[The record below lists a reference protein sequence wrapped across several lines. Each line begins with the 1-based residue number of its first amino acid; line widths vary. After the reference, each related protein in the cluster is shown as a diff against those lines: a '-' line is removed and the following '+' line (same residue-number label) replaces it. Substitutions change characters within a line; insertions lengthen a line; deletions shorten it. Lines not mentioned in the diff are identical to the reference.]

1 MITLLASIAGFITSI
16 VPEIIRYFKDINDKK
31 HELDIL
37 EKQIKFNTLNATRTL
52 QEIQISQEII
62 EQVSRKPSAANWMR
76 LHALAALFF

>member
-37 EKQIKFNTLNATRTL
+37 EKQIKFNTLTATRTL
-52 QEIQISQEII
+52 QEIQIAQDMA
-62 EQVSRKPSAANWMR
+62 EQASLYSTYKVRR
-76 LHALAALFF
+76 